1 MTRLNLSVLI
11 ATALAIATASTA
23 SAGSFEVVACDAAPG
38 GANNSWIT
46 STTSGRV
53 AAYTQCPAGIGDSRG
68 IVTRNSVEANG
79 NAGAGQA
86 ARATFYAPPGTSISG
101 IRASYLFFRE
111 GGEWIAGLSTGVQ
124 ALDGCYAGTGRC
136 ERREADRFVPVP
148 NTPQIYIETYCYGG
162 FCPMAS
168 SGDPD
173 RNYAKAT
180 ARMSSARVTVQD
192 DQLPTISEL
201 GGPLLSG
208 GWKRG
213 VQTVSFN
220 ANDNVG
226 IQRTTVTLGR
236 GITSRGKDCDYSR
249 TVPCPQGG
257 ADVSVDTSLSVGDGP
272 ATAVVDVW
280 DAAGNKQTLERPVRV
295 DNTAPAS
302 PQALAVSGGEG
313 WRSINEFKVGW
324 QNPDESATAPIAGAL
339 YELCPVGGGPC
350 VNGERS
356 APDLA
361 SLTVTTPTP
370 GDYLLRVWLR
380 DEAGNADRKLAAAA
394 VHLRLDD
401 SAPTLVFEKQDIA
414 DPTRVAVSARD
425 EISGVAAGVIEGKR
439 SSEAGWRP
447 LRTGVKDGQLIAH
460 LEDEQLPDGAYELRA
475 RASDQAGNERS
486 TDRLADGKPALVTLP
501 LRLKTRLTVGTRKGS
516 GKHRRFVKRS
526 RLSVPF
532 GSRKRLTGRLT
543 TVDRSPFP
551 DAVITVYEQRPI
563 SGAAPTPLATL
574 KTSRTGAFSFLAR
587 RGTSRTLSFRYE
599 GTATIR
605 SATKQ
610 VALNVAAASTMHSS
624 RRLVVNGETVHFSG
638 GLRGG
643 VILPAG
649 KLVEL
654 QVLVRRRWRTFATT
668 RANASGRW
676 SNDYRFDGTRGRQR
690 YRFRARVPVETGYPY
705 ATGHSRR
712 IVVTVRGL

>member
-11 ATALAIATASTA
+11 ATAIAIATASTA

-68 IVTRNSVEANG
+68 IVTRNSVDANG

-111 GGEWIAGLSTGVQ
+111 GGEWIAGLSTGAQ
-124 ALDGCYAGTGRC
+124 ALDGCYAGTGKC

-148 NTPQIYIETYCYGG
+148 NTPQIYIETFCYGG

-180 ARMSSARVTVQD
+180 ARISSARVTVQD
-192 DQLPTISEL
+192 DQLPTISDV

-226 IQRTTVTLGR
+226 IQRTNVTLGR
-236 GITSRGKDCDYSR
+236 GSNPRVKHCDYSR
-249 TVPCPQGG
+249 PVPCPQEGG
-257 ADVSVDTSLSVGDGP
+257 NVPMDTSLSGTDGP
-272 ATAVVDVW
+272 ATALIEVV
-280 DAAGNKQTLERPVRV
+280 DAAGNRQSVERTLLV
-295 DNTAPAS
+295 DNTPPAS
-302 PQALAVSGGEG
+302 PQGLGVSGGEG
-313 WRSINEFKVGW
+313 WRSANEFKVGW
-324 QNPDESATAPIAGAL
+324 QNPDESATAPITGAL
-339 YELCPVGGGPC
+339 YEICPAGGGPC
-350 VNGERS
+350 VNGERG

-361 SLTVTTPTP
+361 SFTVRTPTP

-380 DEAGNADRKLAAAA
+380 DEAGNADRKLAAPA

-401 SAPTLVFEKQDIA
+401 TAPTLVFEKQDVA

-439 SSEAGWRP
+439 PSDEAWRP
-447 LRTGVKDGQLIAH
+447 LQTVVKNGELTAN
-460 LEDEQLPDGAYELRA
+460 LNDEQLPDGAYELRA

-486 TDRLADGKPALVTLP
+486 TDRLADGRPALVTLP
-501 LRLKTRLTVGTRKGS
+501 LRLKTRLTVGTRKGH
-516 GKHRRFVKRS
+516 GKHRRVVKRS

-532 GSRKRLTGRLT
+532 GSQKPLIGRLT
-543 TVDRSPFP
+543 TADRSPFP

-563 SGAAPTPLATL
+563 PGTAPTPLATL
-574 KTSRTGAFSFLAR
+574 KTSRTGSFSFLAP
-587 RGTSRTLSFRYE
+587 RGTSRMLSFRYE

-605 SATKQ
+605 SATSR

-624 RRLVVNGETVHFSG
+624 RRVVVNGETVHFSG

-649 KLVEL
+649 KLIEL